1 MSNQNFLF
9 KQYVPNIIRQLESQK
24 AVNKEFEVRF
34 QQLTKDLRVQ
44 KEAGRSEY
52 DTPIE
57 ASTFFRLKDY
67 LFDKLGTPIETH
79 SEDRTKSGLR
89 QSTITT
95 EDGHEKLLTIQKNRL
110 WDSKDFDYQNSSRF
124 NLFNELGIKLSLASE
139 TEVESK
145 EFKDPDIIRN
155 KHRFTWSDNLF
166 QYDLTQVT
174 STLKGKQTE
183 SVWEFEIE
191 LISGLLQE
199 RSTSFSEEE
208 KETVYVLFYKLYL
221 KTLELIK
228 VINNT
233 DMVYKRSEKNSLHRY
248 VNDTV
253 NSGRYQF
260 DEFITKPRNLKIYD
274 MVYGA
279 LVGGKFDYTVTP
291 KAEGLRKFLVV
302 HDYGVWLMF
311 PGKEYCLVEKAPNH
325 PDQYKEWKWFPFR
338 GTILDGEDIRPEN
351 RRYGSYK
358 DVKHMF
364 LPFDT
369 LMYRGEDVR
378 DETLA
383 QRQKHCDILRNKV
396 GSSTNLVIEMKP
408 FIPLGRSS
416 EEFFKAMKQVFDLEK
431 KLNYDTD
438 GVVFTPI
445 NAPYNPGNQN
455 VKKHLRNLTNF
466 ADICKW
472 KPADR
477 YTIDMRVIQ
486 TPEKRGVYT
495 SKGNINEEFIGD
507 ERNPFDPELQIDW
520 YDPLFYKVPNFTIV
534 EFGPK
539 LNSDGKRVYAENG
552 GIILKPILVREDKPY
567 ANGSRTALDV
577 WEDLNDPIQEKTLLG
592 DSLQLVR
599 KYHNRVK
606 KELLESVPGDDNHLI
621 DIGFG
626 KGGDITKMKKFSKV
640 LAIEPNPENMK
651 KSKERLSRKS
661 KEVQSK
667 FATLETGGENFEKI
681 IESVRVTFGN
691 DFGRKQLYISMMLS
705 LSFFWKSKEMLQ
717 QLANTINLIKEE
729 YYKSVPK
736 ELKNVNH
743 VKFLFMTIEGNKVVK
758 FLKEHDNS
766 IQLNEA
772 FLSLSSN
779 GVSKGIPR
787 DSKESL
793 GEVVYID
800 FPGTIVENQTE
811 YPVILSELRDL
822 TDMTILYEKEANQEK
837 LLSENEKKYTSLY
850 VYGEYDLPDKPIYLF
865 RSMEK
870 LKISDSSESK
880 DSESQEDIVIPE
892 DIESKDSE
900 KESFFEIPTNNT
912 LFAALFQALRIKD
925 SLESE
930 KDQEVKP
937 EYVLLFRKEI
947 SEAIDKVNPYSLEG
961 KNIFESAS
969 EGFLEKISIDIDHA
983 KAWIM
988 SDNELPPEYISWIPD
1003 VIGSNLN
1010 INGIEY
1016 KTSLPSS
1023 NTINLDYEPMIKV
1036 YTLK

>member
-1 MSNQNFLF
+1 MSTQNFLF
-9 KQYVPNIIRQLESQK
+9 KNYVPAIIQQIESQK
-24 AVNKEFEVRF
+24 SVNKEFEVRF
-34 QQLTKDLRVQ
+34 QQLTKDLKAQ
-44 KEAGRSEY
+44 KEGGRSEY

-67 LFDKLGTPIETH
+67 FNNKLGEAVETH
-79 SEDRTKSGLR
+79 SEDKTKSGLR

-110 WDSKDFDYQNSSRF
+110 WDSKDFDNKNSSRF
-124 NLFNELGIKLSLASE
+124 NLFNELGLKLSLASE
-139 TEVESK
+139 TTVESK

-155 KHRFTWSDNLF
+155 KHRFTWSDSLF

-174 STLKGKQTE
+174 STLKGKSTE

-191 LISGLLQE
+191 LISPFLEARAQGAPKLND
-199 RSTSFSEEE
+199 EE
-208 KETVYVLFYKLYL
+208 KETIYVLFYKLYL
-221 KTLELIK
+221 KSLELLKI
-228 VINNT
+228 INNT
-233 DMVYKRSEKNSLHRY
+233 DMVYKRSEKNSLQRF
-248 VNDTV
+248 VNDSV
-253 NSGRYQF
+253 NAGRYQF

-274 MVYGA
+274 VVYGS

-351 RRYGSYK
+351 RRFGSYK
-358 DVKHMF
+358 DIKHMF

-378 DETLA
+378 DQTLA
-383 QRQKHCDILRNKV
+383 ERQKHCDILRNKV

-416 EEFFKAMKQVFDLEK
+416 EEFFKAMKKVFDLEK
-431 KLNYDTD
+431 RLNYDTD

-495 SKGNINEEFIGD
+495 SKGNLNEEFVGD

-552 GIILKPILVREDKPY
+552 GVILKPILVREDKPY

-592 DSLQLVR
+592 ETLQLVR

-626 KGGDITKMKKFSKV
+626 RGGDITKMKKFSKV
-640 LAIEPNPENMK
+640 LAIEPNPENMR
-651 KSKERLSRKS
+651 KSKERLSKKS
-661 KEVQSK
+661 KDIQSK
-667 FATLETGGENFEKI
+667 FATLQSGGEEFEKI

-691 DFGRKQLYISMMLS
+691 EFGRKPLYISMMLS

-736 ELKNVNH
+736 ELKNSSKH
-743 VKFLFMTIEGNKVVK
+743 TVKFLFVTIEGHKVVK
-758 FLKEHDNS
+758 FLKENNES

-772 FLSLSSN
+772 LLSLSSGSSSDEEN
-779 GVSKGIPR
+779 KDI
-787 DSKESL
+787 
-793 GEVVYID
+793 VYID

-811 YPVILSELRDL
+811 YPVILSELRNM
-822 TDMTILYEKEANQEK
+822 TDMTIVYEKEANQEK

-850 VYGEYDLPDKPIYLF
+850 MYGEYNLPNKPIYLF
-865 RSMEK
+865 RSLEN
-870 LKISDSSESK
+870 LKISDDTIESLEVEKSEP
-880 DSESQEDIVIPE
+880 EFVIPE
-892 DIESKDSE
+892 DLVQ
-900 KESFFEIPTNNT
+900 EIPTNNT
-912 LFAALFQALRIKD
+912 LFSALFQAYNVSSQEIK
-925 SLESE
+925 SE
-930 KDQEVKP
+930 
-937 EYVLLFRKEI
+937 YALIYRKEM
-947 SEAIDKVNPYSLEG
+947 SESIDKVNPYDLEG
-961 KNIFESAS
+961 RTIFESAGN
-969 EGFLEKISIDIDHA
+969 GFLETISIDIDHA
-983 KAWIM
+983 KAWIL

-1003 VIGSNLN
+1003 VIGSNIVVN
-1010 INGIEY
+1010 DVEY

-1023 NTINLDYEPMIKV
+1023 NTIVLDYEPAIKV
-1036 YTLK
+1036 YTLKV

>member
-9 KQYVPNIIRQLESQK
+9 KPYVASIIQKLDAHK
-24 AVNKEFEVRF
+24 AVDKEFEVRF
-34 QQLTKDLRVQ
+34 QQLTKDSSRT
-44 KEAGRSEY
+44 GY

-67 LFDKLGTPIETH
+67 FNGKLGNPIETH
-79 SEDRTKSGLR
+79 SEDKSKSGLR
-89 QSTITT
+89 QTVITT
-95 EDGHEKLLTIQKNRL
+95 EDGHEKLVTIQKNRL
-110 WDSKDFDYQNSSRF
+110 WDSKDYDYQNSSRF
-124 NLFNELGIKLSLASE
+124 NLFNELGIKLALSSE
-139 TEVESK
+139 TEVDSK
-145 EFKDPDIIRN
+145 EFKDPDIVRN
-155 KHRFTWSDNLF
+155 KHRFTWSDSLF

-174 STLKGKQTE
+174 STQKGKSTE

-191 LISGLLQE
+191 IITSLLKD
-199 RSTSFSEEE
+199 RSTKLTDDE

-221 KTLELIK
+221 KTLEMIK
-228 VINNT
+228 VINNS
-233 DMVYKRSEKNSLHRY
+233 DMVYKRSEKSSVQRF
-248 VNDTV
+248 VNDSV
-253 NSGRYQF
+253 NAGRYKF

-302 HDYGVWLMF
+302 HDYGVWLLF

-325 PDQYKEWKWFPFR
+325 PEHYKEWKWFPFR

-351 RRYGSYK
+351 RRFGVYA
-358 DVKHMF
+358 DVKHVF

-378 DETLA
+378 EQTLA
-383 QRQKHCDILRNKV
+383 ERQKHCDILRNKV
-396 GSSTNLVIEMKP
+396 GSSQNLVIEMKP

-416 EEFFKAMKQVFDLEK
+416 NEFFKAMKMVFAMEQR
-431 KLNYDTD
+431 LNYDTD

-445 NAPYNPGNQN
+445 NAPYNPENQN

-486 TPEKRGVYT
+486 TPEKRAVYT
-495 SKGNINEEFIGD
+495 SKGNLNEEFVGD

-539 LNSDGKRVYAENG
+539 LNSDGKRIYAENG
-552 GIILKPILVREDKPY
+552 GVILKPILVREDKPY
-567 ANGSRTALDV
+567 ANGTRTALDV

-592 DSLQLVR
+592 ETLQLVR

-606 KELLESVPGDDNHLI
+606 KELLESVSGDDNHLI

-640 LAIEPNPENMK
+640 LAIEPNPENMR
-651 KSKERLSRKS
+651 KSKERLSKKS
-661 KEVQSK
+661 KDVQHK
-667 FATLETGGENFEKI
+667 FATLQTGGENYEKI
-681 IESVRVTFGN
+681 IESVRATFGN
-691 DFGRKQLYISMMLS
+691 DFGKKPLYISMMLS

-736 ELKNVNH
+736 EFKNSNAH
-743 VKFLFMTIEGNKVVK
+743 KVKFLFMTIEGKKVVDL
-758 FLKEHDNS
+758 LKAHDDA

-772 FLSLSSN
+772 YLSLKSSDLS
-779 GVSKGIPR
+779 GKGESKDI
-787 DSKESL
+787 
-793 GEVVYID
+793 VFID

-811 YPVILSELRDL
+811 YPVVLQELRDY
-822 TDMTILYEKEANQEK
+822 TDMTVVYEKEANQEK
-837 LLSENEKKYTSLY
+837 LLSENEKTFTSLY
-850 VYGEYDLPDKPIYLF
+850 VYGVYDLPNKPIYLF
-865 RSMEK
+865 RSMETVK
-870 LKISDSSESK
+870 EESSEIISNEAE
-880 DSESQEDIVIPE
+880 ESIVNPE
-892 DIESKDSE
+892 DLIQ
-900 KESFFEIPTNNT
+900 EIPKHNT
-912 LFAALFQALRIKD
+912 LFAALFQAYNPEKI
-925 SLESE
+925 LEI
-930 KDQEVKP
+930 KP
-937 EYVLLFRKEI
+937 EYVLLYRKELVESI
-947 SEAIDKVNPYSLEG
+947 EKLNPYSLEE
-961 KNIFESAS
+961 KTIFESS
-969 EGFLEKISIDIDHA
+969 GHGFLEKISIDIDHA
-983 KAWIM
+983 KAWLN
-988 SDNELPPEYISWIPD
+988 SENELPPEYISWIPD
-1003 VIGSNLN
+1003 VIGSNLVVN
-1010 INGIEY
+1010 DVEY

-1023 NTINLDYEPMIKV
+1023 NTIYLDYERKLRV
-1036 YTLK
+1036 YTLKI